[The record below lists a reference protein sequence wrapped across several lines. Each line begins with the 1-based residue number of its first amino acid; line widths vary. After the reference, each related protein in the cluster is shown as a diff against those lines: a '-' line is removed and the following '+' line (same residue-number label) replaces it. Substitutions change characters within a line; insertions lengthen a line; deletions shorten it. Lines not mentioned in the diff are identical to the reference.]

1 MKDSLFERVFLQ
13 VLLFLVIVFMLAPI
27 LIVVVNSFNSSAFS
41 AWPPQGFTLEWYN
54 RVLSNPAFQRGAYNS
69 LIIGVSSTVV
79 VIAVGMPIAYAM
91 ARFRIKGIAAL
102 KAVLFAPLIIPRV
115 AIGFAM
121 FALCITIG
129 HGLYG
134 SLLAII
140 LAHAV
145 LMLPFVVTIML
156 ASFGEVDPIVEEA
169 ARDLGA
175 SPMQAFRL
183 ATLPQ
188 VSGALVVAAVFSFI
202 TSFDEVET
210 TLFLAKPE
218 STTLPVEMYHFL
230 EQYQDPT
237 IAALSTLLI
246 AFTVL
251 ILMIVPFVMRGG
263 ALMKL
268 MGKGRH

>member
-1 MKDSLFERVFLQ
+1 MKDSLFERIALQ
-13 VLLFLVIVFMLAPI
+13 GILLLVILFMLAPI
-27 LIVVVNSFNSSAFS
+27 LIVVVNSFNSSPFN
-41 AWPPQGFTLEWYN
+41 AWPPQGFTLDWYS
-54 RVLSNPAFQRGAYNS
+54 RVLANPAFQLGAYNS
-69 LIIGVSSTVV
+69 LVIGVSSTVLV
-79 VIAVGMPIAYAM
+79 LAVGMPIAYAM
-91 ARFRIKGIAAL
+91 ARFRITGLAAL
-102 KAVLFAPLIIPRV
+102 KSVLFAPLIIPRV

-121 FALCITIG
+121 FALCITVG

-140 LAHAV
+140 LAHSV
-145 LMLPFVVTIML
+145 LMLPFVVTILL
-156 ASFGEVDPIVEEA
+156 ASFGEVDPIAEEA

-175 SPMQAFRL
+175 TPMQAFRL

-188 VSGALVVAAVFSFI
+188 ISGALVVSAVFSFI

-210 TLFLAKPE
+210 TLFLAKPQ
-218 STTLPVEMYHFL
+218 STTLPVEMYHYL

-246 AFTVL
+246 AFTIL
-251 ILMIVPFVMRGG
+251 ILLVVPFVVRGS

-268 MGKGRH
+268 MGGGRH